1 MLEFT
6 TAEILGFAQNYV
18 TKRFLSILLGQHE
31 GNADLKVGAT
41 KRQQAAALQSCASLY
56 RKTLPSPACASR
68 QILTRVF
75 PGLPAAFAGRQV
87 KFCPHNELIFR
98 QANCGLVDAL
108 QCSRME
114 TSNVDSGFYAAFTG
128 LLAGTQALE
137 LAANN
142 LANIS
147 TTGYK
152 AQREFYNSLT
162 ASLGNA
168 NQRPL
173 SSLNQAIN
181 NYGVLGG
188 ATVDVQAGTLERTG
202 NDLDVAMEGSGFFV
216 VKTKAGLRYTRNGN
230 FRVDADGQVVTAW
243 GDPVMGDQGPLEI
256 PSGPVSIGPDGT
268 ISSQGGVVGRFQ
280 TVDFAPGA
288 TLVPE
293 GNSTY
298 KAAAGSAT
306 PATDPR
312 IRQGMLEASN
322 MNPITGTIGLIMIQR
337 QTQLLQQALSIFHN
351 EFNKS
356 AAEDLPRVS

>member
-1 MLEFT
+1 MP
-6 TAEILGFAQNYV
+6 
-18 TKRFLSILLGQHE
+18 S
-31 GNADLKVGAT
+31 VG
-41 KRQQAAALQSCASLY
+41 
-56 RKTLPSPACASR
+56 CASR
-68 QILTRVF
+68 QKLTEIYPALPPLF
-75 PGLPAAFAGRQV
+75 PGLEV
-87 KFCPHNELIFR
+87 KFPTLNELVFLK
-98 QANCGLVDAL
+98 ANCGLAGAL
-108 QCSRME
+108 HRSRRGI
-114 TSNVDSGFYAAFTG
+114 SDVDSGYYAAFTG

-152 AQREFYNSLT
+152 AQREFYNALT
-162 ASLGNA
+162 ASLGNS
-168 NQRPL
+168 NGRQL
-173 SSLNQAIN
+173 STLNQAIN

-188 ATVDVQAGTLERTG
+188 ATVDVQSGTLERTG
-202 NDLDVAMEGSGFFV
+202 NDLDVAMEGPGFFV
-216 VKTKAGLRYTRNGN
+216 VRTKAGLMYTRNGN

-256 PSGPVSIGPDGT
+256 PSGPVSISADGT

-280 TVDFAPGA
+280 TVDFPPG
-288 TLVPE
+288 TSLIPE
-293 GNSTY
+293 GNSLY
-298 KAAAGSAT
+298 KAATASAT

-312 IRQGMLEASN
+312 VRQGMLEASN
-322 MNPITGTIGLIMIQR
+322 MSPITGTIALIMIQR